1 MFDKSDIA
9 PLRAS
14 LPSVYT
20 KLPTKSP
27 ARQKHRSLKEL
38 RPTFAAVS
46 GEAIDFKPP
55 TSSHRLQATDA
66 GTKIALAAKDGNSDA
81 VIALLPKNNAEL
93 TRMLQSTLVGLMIGQ
108 HHEPL
113 SDEKMLDF
121 AGVISRAAVA
131 ITVRKGRL
139 PLLSK
144 MGKGILVPE
153 PVRAMATLTL
163 LRRCIFAPVTAVLE
177 GCSHPTLGQHGH
189 AAYLLIM
196 RLLKHEN
203 FFGKLDATTSEAVS
217 TLIRGVMTKRL
228 PAIEQPSMTDAAAAA
243 PSDQGRVPEQQT
255 PPERPTSSEAASAK
269 RPRGQAPP
277 LAPAPA
283 DKRPRTTT
291 LLNFFK
297 PKEVVDV
304 KAAETR
310 SIAET
315 SAAHGGANDSAHDG
329 TRDSGDRGGGSGGN
343 GARASGG
350 AIGAGGASGA
360 GGANGAGGSSGLGS
374 SSAIP
379 SVVTGSNSRLATR
392 PNGKQPMAP
401 LRIDP
406 NPDIRPADMSPYF
419 FKKMREDAEKLE
431 LQVAQEKERRQ
442 AEQRPL
448 LQATPAAAAAPLA
461 SGHWR
466 QKTLEDAANY
476 GDTHA
481 LLSGVTP
488 LDWCKATQSK
498 KRPDEVARL
507 PGAIRTRAPPAP
519 SRTYPRQQLR
529 LAPPCRP
536 CALI

>member
-1 MFDKSDIA
+1 MPKVHV
-9 PLRAS
+9 
-14 LPSVYT
+14 VY
-20 KLPTKSP
+20 SP
-27 ARQKHRSLKEL
+27 AIGATIAVRATEPASSAADCCDTTAASSTAIGD
-38 RPTFAAVS
+38 RPTTITAIAAAAAAADAAAAAAARTKTP
-46 GEAIDFKPP
+46 ERAPPPKPP
-55 TSSHRLQATDA
+55 PQVLSGSS
-66 GTKIALAAKDGNSDA
+66 
-81 VIALLPKNNAEL
+81 
-93 TRMLQSTLVGLMIGQ
+93 
-108 HHEPL
+108 
-113 SDEKMLDF
+113 
-121 AGVISRAAVA
+121 
-131 ITVRKGRL
+131 
-139 PLLSK
+139 
-144 MGKGILVPE
+144 
-153 PVRAMATLTL
+153 
-163 LRRCIFAPVTAVLE
+163 
-177 GCSHPTLGQHGH
+177 
-189 AAYLLIM
+189 
-196 RLLKHEN
+196 
-203 FFGKLDATTSEAVS
+203 SEAVS
-217 TLIRGVMTKRL
+217 TLIRGVMTKRM
-228 PAIEQPSMTDAAAAA
+228 PAIEQPSVTDAAAAA
-243 PSDQGRVPEQQT
+243 PSAHGRVPEQQT

-329 TRDSGDRGGGSGGN
+329 TRDSSDRGGGSGGN

-360 GGANGAGGSSGLGS
+360 GGANGAGGSSGLSS

-466 QKTLEDAANY
+466 QKTLEDAAKY

-481 LLSGVTP
+481 LLSGVKAY
-488 LDWCKATQSK
+488 DWCEATTSK
-498 KRPDEVARL
+498 KRPDKVARL
-507 PGAIRTRAPPAP
+507 LGAIRTKVLLLH
-519 SRTYPRQQLR
+519 YPRETEHGGYLTPEGHGTDHTTQMLERAMRGQTRSSTFTPTRLRKGQLTSTR
-529 LAPPCRP
+529 STSHTSS
-536 CALI
+536 